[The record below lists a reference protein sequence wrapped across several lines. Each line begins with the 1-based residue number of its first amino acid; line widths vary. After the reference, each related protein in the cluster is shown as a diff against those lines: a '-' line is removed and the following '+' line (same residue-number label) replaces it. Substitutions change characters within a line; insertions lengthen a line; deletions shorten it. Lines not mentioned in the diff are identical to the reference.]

1 MISSQIATVLKQ
13 AQLTA
18 TLSNKVAESVTIT
31 AVFITP
37 TGQFTALGV
46 ERMMNM
52 ADFVNSRSE
61 HVQIR
66 ARLQPGIYFDQLVK
80 YRDALT
86 CQVIISSG
94 TNRVMKEYVAIPL
107 VDKDVHTESN
117 NTIANKMDALNDVSI
132 VPYEFQLMDKGF
144 AKLRN
149 IPVSNIYM
157 MANVRDAL
165 MTVLEQGSQ
174 AVGLTGYDKYKGLE
188 VYEPVDNTNNFRQI
202 IFPSGTRLID
212 APQFLQ
218 NHNEY
223 GVYSKGLGS
232 FYKQNHWWVYPL
244 FNTERV
250 KTHPRPLNLIRVPEN
265 KIPDLSSTFYVTP
278 TALTII
284 LTGKAD
290 HQDHADIRKQNE
302 GVGQR
307 MIMGDAIAGDTGYHY
322 NAGRA
327 LTTRADSMQEY
338 KLSDR
343 RNGEEW
349 IPINPNPTGNLM
361 VGLSQ
366 NARNQGEVVEVEWR
380 NGDTGYLEPGH
391 PLTYQYFYDDDT
403 VYVRR
408 GVLLGYR
415 NDYIPITSDYKPIM
429 KRTTMLTIFLKSQ
442 DRYSDSSINS

>member
-1 MISSQIATVLKQ
+1 VISSQIATVLKQ

-18 TLSNKVAESVTIT
+18 TLSNKIAESVSIT

-37 TGQFTALGV
+37 TGQYTALGV
-46 ERMMNM
+46 ERMMNR
-52 ADFVNSRSE
+52 ADFIDARSE
-61 HVQIR
+61 LIQIR

-86 CQVIISSG
+86 CQVIISSS
-94 TNRVMKEYVAIPL
+94 TDRVMKEYVAVPL
-107 VDKDVHTESN
+107 TDKDVHAESN
-117 NTIANKMDALNDVSI
+117 STIANKTDALNTTNL
-132 VPYEFQLMDKGF
+132 VPYEFQLIDKGY
-144 AKLRN
+144 AKIRN
-149 IPVSNIYM
+149 IPVSNIYL

-165 MTVLEQGSQ
+165 MTIMEQGTQ
-174 AVGLTGYDKYKGLE
+174 AIGLTGYDKYQGLE
-188 VYEPVDNTNNFRQI
+188 LYEPVDNVNNYRQI
-202 IFPSGTRLID
+202 IFPSGTRLKD
-212 APQFLQ
+212 VPQFLQ
-218 NHNEY
+218 KHNEH

-232 FYKQNHWWVYPL
+232 FYKQNHWWIYPL
-244 FNTERV
+244 YNTERV
-250 KTHPRPLNLIRVPEN
+250 KTHPRPLNLIRVPQN
-265 KIPDLSSTFYVTP
+265 KIPDLNSTFYVTP

-284 LTGKAD
+284 LTGKGD
-290 HQDHADIRKQNE
+290 HTDHADIRKQNE

-307 MIMGDAIAGDTGYHY
+307 LIMGDAIAGDTGYHY

-343 RNGEEW
+343 RDGEEW
-349 IPINPNPTGNLM
+349 IPINPNPTGNIM
-361 VGLSQ
+361 VSLSE
-366 NARNQGEVVEVEWR
+366 NARNQGEILQVEWR

-415 NDYIPITSDYKPIM
+415 NDYIPVTSDVRPIL
-429 KRTTMLTIFLKSQ
+429 KRTTILTIFLKAQ
-442 DRYSDSSINS
+442 DRYTDKQTS

>member
-18 TLSNKVAESVTIT
+18 TISNSVAETVYIT

-37 TGQFTALGV
+37 TGQYTALGV
-46 ERMMNM
+46 ERMMNS
-52 ADFVNSRSE
+52 ADFIESRAE
-61 HVQIR
+61 HILMR

-94 TNRVMKEYVAIPL
+94 TSRIMKEYVAVPL

-117 NTIANKMDALNDVSI
+117 NTMENKTDALNTTNL
-132 VPYEFQLMDKGF
+132 VPYEFQLIDKGY
-144 AKLRN
+144 AKIRN
-149 IPVSNIYM
+149 FPVSNIYM

-165 MTVLEQGSQ
+165 ITVMEQGTQ
-174 AVGLTGYDKYKGLE
+174 AIGLTGYDKYKGLE
-188 VYEPVDNTNNFRQI
+188 LYEPVDNTNNYRQI
-202 IFPSGTRLID
+202 IFPSGTRLKD
-212 APQFLQ
+212 VPQFLQ
-218 NHNEY
+218 QHNEH
-223 GVYSKGLGS
+223 GVYSKGMGS
-232 FYKQNHWWVYPL
+232 FYKQNHWWIYPL
-244 FNTERV
+244 YNTERV

-284 LTGKAD
+284 LTGKAN

-327 LTTRADSMQEY
+327 ITTRADSMQEY

-343 RNGEEW
+343 RDGEEW
-349 IPINPNPTGNLM
+349 IPINPNPTGNVM
-361 VGLSQ
+361 VGLSE
-366 NARNQGEVVEVEWR
+366 NARNQGEILEVEWR

-403 VYVRR
+403 VYIRR

-415 NDYIPITSDYKPIM
+415 NDYIPITSDVRPTL
-429 KRTTMLTIFLKSQ
+429 KRTTILTIFLKAQ
-442 DRYSDSSINS
+442 DRYTDTQSTT

>member
-13 AQLTA
+13 AKLTA
-18 TLSNKVAESVTIT
+18 TLSNKVAESVHIS

-37 TGQFTALGV
+37 AGQYTALGV
-46 ERMMNM
+46 ERMMNY
-52 ADFVNSRSE
+52 ADFIGARSE
-61 HVQIR
+61 LIQIR

-86 CQVIISSG
+86 CQLIISSG
-94 TNRVMKEYVAIPL
+94 TDRVMKEYVAVPL
-107 VDKDVHTESN
+107 TDKDVHTESN
-117 NTIANKMDALNDVSI
+117 SNIANNTDALNTI
-132 VPYEFQLMDKGF
+132 NLIPYEFQLIDKGY
-144 AKLRN
+144 AKIRN
-149 IPVSNIYM
+149 VPASNIFM

-165 MTVLEQGSQ
+165 MTIMEQSTQGI
-174 AVGLTGYDKYKGLE
+174 GLTGYDRYKGLE
-188 VYEPVDNTNNFRQI
+188 LYEPVDNVNNYRQI
-202 IFPSGTRLID
+202 IFPSGTRLKD
-212 APQFLQ
+212 VPQFLQ
-218 NHNEY
+218 NHNEH

-232 FYKQNHWWVYPL
+232 FYKQNHWWIYPL
-244 FNTERV
+244 YNTERV
-250 KTHPRPLNLIRVPEN
+250 KTHPRPLNLIRVPQN
-265 KIPDLSSTFYVTP
+265 KIPDLNSTFYVTP

-290 HQDHADIRKQNE
+290 HTDQADIRKQND

-307 MIMGDAIAGDTGYHY
+307 LIMGDAIAGDTGHHY
-322 NAGRA
+322 NAGKA
-327 LTTRADSMQEY
+327 ITTRADSMQEY

-349 IPINPNPTGNLM
+349 IPIDPNPTGNIM
-361 VGLSQ
+361 VSLSE
-366 NARNQGEVVEVEWR
+366 NARNQGEILQVEWR

-415 NDYIPITSDYKPIM
+415 NDYIPVTSDVRPIL
-429 KRTTMLTIFLKSQ
+429 KRTTMLTIFLKAQ
-442 DRYSDSSINS
+442 DRYTDKQTS